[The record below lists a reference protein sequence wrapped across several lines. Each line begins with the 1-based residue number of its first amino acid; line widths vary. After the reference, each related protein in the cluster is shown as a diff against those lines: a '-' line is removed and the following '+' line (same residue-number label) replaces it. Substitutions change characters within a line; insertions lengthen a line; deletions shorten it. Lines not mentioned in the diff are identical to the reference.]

1 MINKNK
7 SSTRLL
13 NATVIVAALGYFV
26 DIYDLL
32 LFSIVRVPSL
42 ESLQSNTIDNG
53 IFLINMQMSGMLIGG
68 ILWGILGDKK
78 GRLSVLFGS
87 IFIYSLANI
96 ANGFVESVN
105 AYAFWRL
112 VAGIGLAGE
121 LGAGITLVS
130 EILPQNKRGLGTTIV
145 ATLGLMGAVVAGFL
159 AKYFDW
165 RTCYFIGGGLGL
177 ALLIFRIGVNESRMF
192 KTVEKQNIVKGD
204 FIALFK
210 NKTQFVK
217 YMRCIFIG
225 LPAWFVVGI
234 LVTFSPEFSKALG
247 VKGSVIAGNA
257 VIYAYI
263 GLAVGDM
270 FSGLLSQYLKSR
282 VKVMYIF
289 LALSALASFIFL
301 NAFQVTAST
310 LYFLCFLLGF
320 SNGFWVV
327 FVTIAAEQF
336 GTNLRSTVTTTVPN
350 FVRGALVFITFLFEI
365 FKAQYGIL
373 TGAIIV
379 GTLCLSIAFYFL
391 KGLKETFHT
400 DLNYIEEI

>member
-177 ALLIFRIGVNESRMF
+177 ALLIFRIGVSESRMF